1 MESSYRIIVR
11 QRFDRN
17 PYSRSYH
24 SSKRFCHAL
33 VLPGHVIYTTCPSYS
48 GLRTRSSSRRITLLR
63 TPITRKRSRYVLS
76 SLLVH
81 EKRCRVFYYISSCIF
96 YRIFVFYFI
105 EVLKIQAKCVQ
116 HSSHTLSAHTIA
128 SRFYEKSGD
137 RDDVVGCDVATSEE
151 QCARISTRT
160 AVNRDGGETALSF
173 SNVIGR
179 L

>member
-1 MESSYRIIVR
+1 MFVEINQPIIDRWSPVIVLLFASTLT
-11 QRFDRN
+11 RFDRN

-33 VLPGHVIYTTCPSYS
+33 VLLGHVIYTTCPSYS

-105 EVLKIQAKCVQ
+105 EVLKI
-116 HSSHTLSAHTIA
+116 
-128 SRFYEKSGD
+128 
-137 RDDVVGCDVATSEE
+137 
-151 QCARISTRT
+151 
-160 AVNRDGGETALSF
+160 
-173 SNVIGR
+173 
-179 L
+179 